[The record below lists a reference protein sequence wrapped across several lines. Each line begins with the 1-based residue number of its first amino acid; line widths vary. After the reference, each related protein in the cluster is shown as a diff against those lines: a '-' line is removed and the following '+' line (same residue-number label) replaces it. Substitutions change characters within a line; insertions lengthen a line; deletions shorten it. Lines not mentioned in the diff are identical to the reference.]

1 MAPFQHQRHRNL
13 SNKSTE
19 SQKQAKKRK
28 KSFKNQL
35 RDVKRMLRQDDIP
48 ATVRVAQERM
58 LSMLKDN
65 LKESAREQK
74 ERKILKKYKMVKF
87 FEKRKITRM
96 YKSCV
101 NDLTQCTDQ
110 QQRKELENRLKL
122 LKQQWNYITYFPK
135 DDKYISLFPPT
146 PCTNTHTNEHQEE
159 ILKLINDK
167 ITKGDLNDYS
177 SMILQSPKEKK
188 SVQKKSTNKAIR
200 LSAQQVKNEEGTGTD
215 TRCNFSC
222 NDCA

>member
-1 MAPFQHQRHRNL
+1 MA
-13 SNKSTE
+13 
-19 SQKQAKKRK
+19 
-28 KSFKNQL
+28 L
-35 RDVKRMLRQDDIP
+35 RDMSFIFSYMQDDIP

-135 DDKYISLFPPT
+135 DDKYISLFFLQHHVQIHT
-146 PCTNTHTNEHQEE
+146 PMN
-159 ILKLINDK
+159 IK
-167 ITKGDLNDYS
+167 
-177 SMILQSPKEKK
+177 
-188 SVQKKSTNKAIR
+188 V
-200 LSAQQVKNEEGTGTD
+200 
-215 TRCNFSC
+215 
-222 NDCA
+222 